1 MVKRKLKQTTG
12 NLTVVVNVGGVPTK
26 KVRKKR
32 GKSRARGGG
41 SVRPA
46 KNFVVS
52 YTDQTPTLNL
62 LKEFS
67 ETNRLL
73 LTGQNNLM
81 LEAPAAPARIAA
93 QTSDPSVMGTAYSI
107 DTTHKYDRPRPNRLA
122 PEPPAPDPPA
132 PSAPARPAQGRQ
144 AAESQDLSGFRKLA
158 SHFRGRKER
167 GKPSYPQIIHTTKEE
182 YERDIMRREDRPW
195 SPSRKMPPVP
205 PRPKKM
211 ETTGTNTPPVLP
223 PRPPPNRTTTGT
235 EMLPQRPPPNMT
247 TTGAE
252 TLPQRPPPN
261 RTIGTQMLPQRP
273 PQPPPKMTTTGTEMS
288 PPNTTTTGTEMLP
301 PPKMTTT
308 GTEALPDQRLSQLT
322 EAVVAGAGQVKLTKA
337 ELKKTKAE
345 LAKAKQREDLAF
357 IDRQQFEQESAFQS
371 GLVRKEMETKLKET
385 SEQLTQANEELERMK
400 TRPVAVRTNVS
411 PPRPR
416 MPQRPPPNRS
426 TQFTNTESP
435 PNMVS
440 RGEETLPPLPS
451 MDPVF
456 AELTTR
462 RQAREFAME
471 SGKTKAQLRQTEKKL
486 KETLDDLGEEKFNVE
501 LGEKAMKIYTDER
514 DKARAELQ
522 RTKNQLTEAEAGR
535 RNAQNKGFYELELEK
550 QARRDEQKESS
561 QILTRTKEELERM
574 KMSSQDVKALP
585 AKPANL
591 AQLKSLASM
600 KAETD
605 KFMEISRQARFSM
618 DREYRASQASRDSL
632 DFSNIQ
638 QINERQLFEIRQ
650 RRTMEPVSQRNLLNV
665 DALSSLPKSRLSAL
679 VEQNIARED
688 ELQRLEVRSSLDE
701 LPSRLTIRRSLS
713 SERVSGPPLTRP
725 ASLDSVRPTVKRP
738 PSPSRRPSPKP
749 TRPPSS
755 SKSKRPQRSEGAY
768 L

>member
-1 MVKRKLKQTTG
+1 
-12 NLTVVVNVGGVPTK
+12 
-26 KVRKKR
+26 
-32 GKSRARGGG
+32 
-41 SVRPA
+41 
-46 KNFVVS
+46 
-52 YTDQTPTLNL
+52 
-62 LKEFS
+62 
-67 ETNRLL
+67 
-73 LTGQNNLM
+73 
-81 LEAPAAPARIAA
+81 
-93 QTSDPSVMGTAYSI
+93 
-107 DTTHKYDRPRPNRLA
+107 
-122 PEPPAPDPPA
+122 
-132 PSAPARPAQGRQ
+132 
-144 AAESQDLSGFRKLA
+144 
-158 SHFRGRKER
+158 
-167 GKPSYPQIIHTTKEE
+167 
-182 YERDIMRREDRPW
+182 
-195 SPSRKMPPVP
+195 
-205 PRPKKM
+205 
-211 ETTGTNTPPVLP
+211 
-223 PRPPPNRTTTGT
+223 
-235 EMLPQRPPPNMT
+235 
-247 TTGAE
+247 
-252 TLPQRPPPN
+252 
-261 RTIGTQMLPQRP
+261 
-273 PQPPPKMTTTGTEMS
+273 
-288 PPNTTTTGTEMLP
+288 MLP

-400 TRPVAVRTNVS
+400 ARPVAVRTNVS

-416 MPQRPPPNRS
+416 MPQRPPPNMS

-486 KETLDDLGEEKFNVE
+486 KETLDDLHEEKFNVE
-501 LGEKAMKIYTDER
+501 LGEKATKIYTDER

-585 AKPANL
+585 AKPTNL

-650 RRTMEPVSQRNLLNV
+650 RRTMEPVSQRNLLDV
-665 DALSSLPKSRLSAL
+665 VAPALSSLPKSRLSAL

-688 ELQRLEVRSSLDE
+688 ELQREVRSSLDE
-701 LPSRLTIRRSLS
+701 LPSRLTARRSLS

-725 ASLDSVRPTVKRP
+725 VSLDSVRPTVKRP

>member
-73 LTGQNNLM
+73 LTGRNNLM
-81 LEAPAAPARIAA
+81 LEAPAAPARLAA

-107 DTTHKYDRPRPNRLA
+107 DTTRPIDTRPNRLA
-122 PEPPAPDPPA
+122 PDPPA
-132 PSAPARPAQGRQ
+132 RPVLPRPAGGEWPRGRQ
-144 AAESQDLSGFRKLA
+144 PSEQDLSGFQKLA
-158 SHFRGRKER
+158 LGIQDSARARRARNSRDQVIPKTTV
-167 GKPSYPQIIHTTKEE
+167 SYP
-182 YERDIMRREDRPW
+182 
-195 SPSRKMPPVP
+195 PP
-205 PRPKKM
+205 KT
-211 ETTGTNTPPVLP
+211 TTGTNTPPVLP

-738 PSPSRRPSPKP
+738 PSPSRRQP

>member
-73 LTGQNNLM
+73 LTGRNNLM
-81 LEAPAAPARIAA
+81 LEAPAAPARLAA

-107 DTTHKYDRPRPNRLA
+107 DTTRPIDTRPNRLA
-122 PEPPAPDPPA
+122 PDPPA
-132 PSAPARPAQGRQ
+132 RPVLPRPAGGEWPRGRQ
-144 AAESQDLSGFRKLA
+144 PSEQDLSGFQKLA
-158 SHFRGRKER
+158 LGIQDSARARRARNSRDQVIPKTTV
-167 GKPSYPQIIHTTKEE
+167 SYP
-182 YERDIMRREDRPW
+182 
-195 SPSRKMPPVP
+195 PP
-205 PRPKKM
+205 KT
-211 ETTGTNTPPVLP
+211 TTGTNTPPVLP

-261 RTIGTQMLPQRP
+261 
-273 PQPPPKMTTTGTEMS
+273 MTTTGAET
-288 PPNTTTTGTEMLP
+288 
-301 PPKMTTT
+301 
-308 GTEALPDQRLSQLT
+308 LPDQRLSQLT

>member
-107 DTTHKYDRPRPNRLA
+107 DTTRPIDTRPNRLA
-122 PEPPAPDPPA
+122 PDPPA
-132 PSAPARPAQGRQ
+132 RPVLPRPAGGEWPRGRQ
-144 AAESQDLSGFRKLA
+144 PSEQDLSGFQKLA
-158 SHFRGRKER
+158 LGIQDSARARRARNSRDQVIPKTTV
-167 GKPSYPQIIHTTKEE
+167 SYP
-182 YERDIMRREDRPW
+182 
-195 SPSRKMPPVP
+195 PP
-205 PRPKKM
+205 KT
-211 ETTGTNTPPVLP
+211 TTGTNTPPVLP

-261 RTIGTQMLPQRP
+261 
-273 PQPPPKMTTTGTEMS
+273 MTTTGAET
-288 PPNTTTTGTEMLP
+288 
-301 PPKMTTT
+301 
-308 GTEALPDQRLSQLT
+308 LPDQRLSQLT

-416 MPQRPPPNRS
+416 MPQRPPPNMS

-688 ELQRLEVRSSLDE
+688 ELQRLELRSSLDE

-713 SERVSGPPLTRP
+713 SERVTGPPLTRP

-738 PSPSRRPSPKP
+738 PSPSRRQP